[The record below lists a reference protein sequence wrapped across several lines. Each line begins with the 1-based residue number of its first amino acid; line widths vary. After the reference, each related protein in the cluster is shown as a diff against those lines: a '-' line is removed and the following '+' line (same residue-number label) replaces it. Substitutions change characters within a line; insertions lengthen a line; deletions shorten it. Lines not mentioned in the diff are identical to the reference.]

1 MTALAELQRRFRA
14 ALLEGDESGIERDVR
29 HDGLSAAKRLQI
41 YRNNA
46 RLLLTEALKANFPAT
61 CRIADE
67 RFFAY
72 AAAEFIRRHPPRQ
85 PRLAEYGSEL
95 PDFLAGFAPA
105 AGLPWLA
112 DLARLEWTMLEC
124 QEAADAPALRPPDLE
139 ADAHSIPQLRFERH
153 PACRLLSSRWP
164 VDRLRAFALS
174 GGSEPPPAIG
184 GEPVRLLVRRSPD
197 GVSLRRLPES
207 EFALLSGL
215 FAGVRLEEALEG
227 LGRDPAPLLAAALRD
242 GLFARLLPKS

>member
-1 MTALAELQRRFRA
+1 MITNPGDMAVR
-14 ALLEGDESGIERDVR
+14 LESI
-29 HDGLSAAKRLQI
+29 RLEPL
-41 YRNNA
+41 NA
-46 RLLLTEALKANFPAT
+46 RFSLGTQLLGAVIPPQSTLTVPIQF
-61 CRIADE
+61 DSS
-67 RFFAY
+67 
-72 AAAEFIRRHPPRQ
+72 
-85 PRLAEYGSEL
+85 G
-95 PDFLAGFAPA
+95 A
-105 AGLPWLA
+105 AGSYH
-112 DLARLEWTMLEC
+112 ARILIEQTHPFATTLEIPTFASIVNDGNFNYEDRFLIPLVEC

-139 ADAHSIPQLRFERH
+139 ADAPSIPQLRFERH

>member
-112 DLARLEWTMLEC
+112 DLARLEWTRIWPGSNGRCCSVRRPRTRLPSGRPIWKQTPPPFRSC
-124 QEAADAPALRPPDLE
+124 GSSGIPPAGSCPQDGRSTASAPSRSRAEASPLPPS
-139 ADAHSIPQLRFERH
+139 AANRCGSSSAAARTG
-153 PACRLLSSRWP
+153 CRCAVCPKASSRC
-164 VDRLRAFALS
+164 
-174 GGSEPPPAIG
+174 
-184 GEPVRLLVRRSPD
+184 
-197 GVSLRRLPES
+197 
-207 EFALLSGL
+207 
-215 FAGVRLEEALEG
+215 
-227 LGRDPAPLLAAALRD
+227 
-242 GLFARLLPKS
+242 